1 MTPGMSPDEL
11 ASVPLDSFD
20 HTDSRNLFEKCE
32 RFHAYAEQVRELGAY
47 QVQYRIELLGPLDAR
62 IQVRDAFT
70 GESKEMICF
79 DSNSYLGLHLDPRV
93 NEAVKRAVDDVG
105 FGTPSAQV
113 LGGTNHY
120 LRALEDRLSALH
132 GRQET
137 LIYPSGYQ
145 ANVGILTA
153 LMDEGDLAVLDRLSH
168 ASIHDGV
175 RYAGCRSMKFPY
187 RDVEAL
193 DAMLAEHRE
202 EVNGVL
208 IVTDGMF
215 SMHGG
220 LADLP
225 GLRRVADAHD
235 AKLMVDDAHSLGVI
249 GATGLGIEEHYNM
262 EGACDVLMGTFSKAP
277 GAAGG
282 YVCGDAALI
291 EYLRFLSRG
300 SLFTATLPASTCAG
314 VLESIRIMHEEPEHR
329 QRLWANARRFHA
341 GARGAGMEVP
351 DLESP
356 IVAIQV
362 GHERL
367 LTPLSFA
374 LYKAGI
380 KCGIVRY
387 PAVAHDH
394 AILRFTMNA
403 RHTEDDIDRTV
414 EVLAELWEQ
423 LGIGPDDP

>member
-1 MTPGMSPDEL
+1 MATPSDLERL
-11 ASVPLDSFD
+11 ASIPLDSFE

-32 RFHAYAEQVRELGAY
+32 RFHAYASSVRELGAF

-62 IQVRDAFT
+62 ITVRDAFT
-70 GESKEMICF
+70 GDVKEMICF

-93 NEAVKRAVDDVG
+93 NEAVKKAVDDVG

-113 LGGTNHY
+113 LGGTNRY
-120 LRALEDRLSALH
+120 LRALEDRLSELH
-132 GRQET
+132 KREET

-153 LMDEGDLAVLDRLSH
+153 LMDPGDLAVVDHVSH

-175 RYAGCRSMKFPY
+175 RYAGCRSMEFPY
-187 RDVEAL
+187 RDVHAL
-193 DAMLAEHRE
+193 DALLAEHRE

-225 GLRRVADAHD
+225 GLRRVADTHD
-235 AKLMVDDAHSLGVI
+235 ARLMIDDAHSLGVI
-249 GATGLGIEEHYNM
+249 GPTGLGIEEHYDL
-262 EGACDVLMGTFSKAP
+262 EGAVDVLMGTFSKAP

-282 YVCGDAALI
+282 YVSGDSALI
-291 EYLRFLSRG
+291 EYLRFMSRG
-300 SLFTATLPASTCAG
+300 ALFTATLPAPTCAG

-329 QRLWANARRFHA
+329 ERLWANARRFHA
-341 GARGAGMEVP
+341 GARAAGLEVP
-351 DLESP
+351 ELESP

-362 GHERL
+362 GDEKWL
-367 LTPLSFA
+367 IPLAFA
-374 LYKAGI
+374 LYEAGV
-380 KCGIVRY
+380 KCGIARY
-387 PAVAHDH
+387 PAVPHH
-394 AILRFTMNA
+394 HSILRFTMNA
-403 RHTEDDIDRTV
+403 RHTEADIDHTL
-414 EVLAELWEQ
+414 EVLASLWAQ
-423 LGIGPDDP
+423 LGIG